1 MICNDLVFFCDV
13 GDKWADGL
21 PDGKQLPPHMDTCN
35 SRATSVLATSEMR

>member
-21 PDGKQLPPHMDTCN
+21 LDGKQLPPHMDT
-35 SRATSVLATSEMR
+35 SLLPTSDMR